1 MYQLHWIT
9 DHLATGHAPM
19 SYEDLDSIRD
29 QGIRAIVNLCG
40 EFCDLHEIE
49 ESSGFEV
56 YYLPVVDECAPD
68 LEAMEQALDWLD
80 ESIYLDKKVL
90 VHCRLG
96 HGRTGTFIAAYL
108 LRRGFDFK
116 LAEKTMK
123 GRNANPATY
132 EQRKFLKHY
141 GKQAGPLQT
150 APPRIDNRPSTDV
163 SPLLEA
169 YAQLLVLYQEQ
180 VNQEQEAVCC
190 GQNHHPCCQSPFE
203 LHLIE
208 SMHLS
213 QVVNRMLSHAQR
225 QEAIS
230 RASDLARLIKEL
242 HHQAPGLATEAL
254 AARFPNEQLTCPLLE
269 EGQCLVLS
277 ERPKRCR
284 FWQHEAQSH
293 ASDIEQATIGLSRQA
308 FFELTGGDAPAH
320 DLRFSSADTI
330 SGKFVQLY
338 FQAMTGRN
346 RE

>member
-1 MYQLHWIT
+1 
-9 DHLATGHAPM
+9 M

-40 EFCDLHEIE
+40 EFCDLHQIE

-68 LEAMEQALDWLD
+68 LEAMEKALDWLD

-116 LAEKTMK
+116 GAEKTMK

-141 GKQAGPLQT
+141 GKQSGPLQT
-150 APPRIDNRPSTDV
+150 AAPKIDNRPGTDI

-169 YAQLLVLYQEQ
+169 YAQLLSRYQEQ
-180 VNQEQEAVCC
+180 VDPGQETACC
-190 GQNHHPCCQSPFE
+190 GQDNHPCCQSPFE
-203 LHLIE
+203 LYLIE

-213 QVVNRMLSHAQR
+213 QIVNRMLAQAQR
-225 QEAIS
+225 QEVIT
-230 RASDLARLIKEL
+230 RAFDLAGRIKEL
-242 HHQAPGLATEAL
+242 HHQVPGLGTEAL
-254 AARFPNEQLTCPLLE
+254 AARFPKEQLTCPLLE
-269 EGQCLVLS
+269 EGQCLVFS

-284 FWQHEAQSH
+284 FWPQESQSH
-293 ASDIEQATIGLSRQA
+293 ASDIEQATIALSRQA
-308 FFELTGGDAPAH
+308 FFMLTGGSGPTE

-346 RE
+346 RK